1 MEEQGNNLEVNTLN
15 KETKQ
20 TSYVA
25 SLTLEFAQNI
35 YLGWRRYKLQSGKK
49 YTIQR
54 YLKSDH
60 INMIILGSDF
70 KLNTVGIS
78 KIFVLQVAI
87 LQLFRSSFL
96 KDPHAGHYKKKD
108 TDAGLICYYI

>member
-1 MEEQGNNLEVNTLN
+1 
-15 KETKQ
+15 
-20 TSYVA
+20 
-25 SLTLEFAQNI
+25 
-35 YLGWRRYKLQSGKK
+35 
-49 YTIQR
+49 
-54 YLKSDH
+54 
-60 INMIILGSDF
+60 MIILGSDF